1 MFLYYI
7 VRTLETY
14 IRKYMGT
21 NSKKYPNIKGLS
33 ENLAFF
39 DSLTSFICF
48 KIMSTLFLEYGYIN
62 DLYYLSLLK

>member
-21 NSKKYPNIKGLS
+21 NNIKYPNIKGLS
-33 ENLAFF
+33 ENFIFF

-48 KIMSTLFLEYGYIN
+48 KIMSTLFLEYGYIT
-62 DLYYLSLLK
+62 D

>member
-14 IRKYMGT
+14 IRKYVGT
-21 NSKKYPNIKGLS
+21 NNKKSPNIKGLS
-33 ENLAFF
+33 ENFTFF

-48 KIMSTLFLEYGYIN
+48 MIVSTQFLEYGYIN
-62 DLYYLSLLK
+62 DIYYLSLSK

>member
-21 NSKKYPNIKGLS
+21 TNKKYPNIKGLS
-33 ENLAFF
+33 ESSTFF
-39 DSLTSFICF
+39 ASLISFTCF
-48 KIMSTLFLEYGYIN
+48 KIVGTPFLRYGYSH
-62 DLYYLSLLK
+62 DFYYLSSLK

>member
-14 IRKYMGT
+14 IRKYVGT
-21 NSKKYPNIKGLS
+21 NNKKYLNIKGLS
-33 ENLAFF
+33 ESFTFF
-39 DSLTSFICF
+39 DSLSSFICF
-48 KIMSTLFLEYGYIN
+48 KIMSTQFLEYGYIT

>member
-7 VRTLETY
+7 VRTLKTY

-21 NSKKYPNIKGLS
+21 TDKKYPNRKGLS
-33 ENLAFF
+33 ENFTFF
-39 DSLTSFICF
+39 DNLTSYACF
-48 KIMSTLFLEYGYIN
+48 KIMGTLILEYGYSS

>member
-21 NSKKYPNIKGLS
+21 TNKKYPNIIGLS
-33 ENLAFF
+33 ENFTFF
-39 DSLTSFICF
+39 DNLTSYAFF
-48 KIMSTLFLEYGYIN
+48 KIMGTLLLEYEYN
-62 DLYYLSLLK
+62 TDLYYLSLFK